1 MNKKISLLIIDSDE
15 MYAKE
20 FVETAMGHI
29 DYEYAEYV
37 TDGAEGYERMKLIRP
52 DVVVIDFLVAGMDAI
67 GFLRKLN
74 GDSNIKRPRVMISS
88 QAMVGN
94 MVQLAATLG
103 VEYFIK
109 KPLTPPVACE
119 TVAYAMDTPAP
130 ERKAAEIDD
139 IDEKITQF
147 IHCMGVPAHL
157 DGHMYIRS
165 ALKIAIEDISIISP
179 ITKRLYPDLAKM
191 YKKSPSSIERSIR
204 HAISVSWSRGNQK
217 LIREVFG
224 YSAESCVGCPTNSE
238 YIAMIADDLRLR
250 IKHDMM

>member
-1 MNKKISLLIIDSDE
+1 MNNKISLLIIDSDE

-20 FVETAMGHI
+20 LVKTAMDHI
-29 DYEYAEYV
+29 DFEYVEYV

-52 DVVVIDFLVAGMDAI
+52 DVVLIDFLVAGMDAI
-67 GFLRKLN
+67 GFLRKMDS
-74 GDSNIKRPRVMISS
+74 DSNIKRPRVMIIS
-88 QAMVGN
+88 QTMIGN
-94 MVQLAATLG
+94 MVQLATMLG

-109 KPLTPPVACE
+109 KPLTPLSACE
-119 TVAYAMDTPAP
+119 TVAFAMSHPEP
-130 ERKAAEIDD
+130 ERKMTEPDD

-157 DGHMYIRS
+157 DGHKYIRS

-224 YSAESCVGCPTNSE
+224 YSAESCVGYPTNSE

-250 IKHDMM
+250 IKHDMI